1 MITIILLFRI
11 IICLVLWI
19 VSIVLL
25 GDSIVNNYNKIIL
38 FECGVLYR
46 KLTRVSF
53 SLRFFLI
60 VILFLVFD
68 IEIVLFI
75 PASLLRDFSYIEFRN
90 LIIEIIFIVVLGLFY
105 EWNEGRLNWIFN
117 DK

>member
-1 MITIILLFRI
+1 MITIILLFRV
-11 IICLVLWI
+11 IICLFLWI
-19 VSIVLL
+19 ISIMLL

-75 PASLLRDFSYIEFRN
+75 PARLLRDFSYIEFRN
-90 LIIEIIFIVVLGLFY
+90 LIIEIIFIVGLGLFY
-105 EWNEGRLNWIFN
+105 E
-117 DK
+117 

>member
-11 IICLVLWI
+11 IICLVLWV
-19 VSIVLL
+19 VSIILL
-25 GDSIVNNYNKIIL
+25 GDSIVNNYNKMIL

-75 PASLLRDFSYIEFRN
+75 PARLLSEFSFIEFSN

-105 EWNEGRLNWIFN
+105 E
-117 DK
+117 